1 MRIIA
6 PPRLLRADAPSLT
19 ILRRV
24 MSGMVA
30 FTAGHLA
37 NAPRGLFVG
46 SAALLRCA
54 ECIMHRV
61 FYGYRMKAR
70 VPPPRTVFQLLSF
83 YIPFVASLFLM
94 ASVFAHRHTKP
105 CLITSTENT
114 SGIHGLSSV
123 LEPFACSSRSL
134 PQCVV
139 DLF

>member
-6 PPRLLRADAPSLT
+6 PPRLLRADAPSLS

-61 FYGYRMKAR
+61 FYGYRMKAL
-70 VPPPRTVFQLLSF
+70 VPPPRTVLPLLSF

-94 ASVFAHRHTKP
+94 ASVFAHRHEAVSNYLHRKHKWNSWFVFSFRTF
-105 CLITSTENT
+105 CL
-114 SGIHGLSSV
+114 L
-123 LEPFACSSRSL
+123 FAL
-134 PQCVV
+134 PPAMCC
-139 DLF
+139 